1 MNKNKGCSVFHL
13 VIQLSLI
20 AIGVIIIVNSIVD
33 IKQIKDIHIM
43 IGGLVFAIVYIVA
56 LNDNKNRAL
65 KGIKKKNIVSKI
77 LFFGLIIGTFII
89 YLYNY
94 NTIGFESS
102 FLIFQ
107 WDYVLYMIGFLVPF
121 LFFVIFVANICGIYV
136 NKKKP
141 LQITTILTMTA
152 IIFYFLASLFS
163 WSIFMK
169 DWNWFSKMFF
179 WIPLMVSSAAIINPF
194 KENNQSESKTIDKR
208 AKFFMAGTGM
218 FKIDLGYDTKIETE
232 TGVLVSYDSGF
243 YSLRE
248 REKFQ
253 YAFNHKDDVPSKIT
267 ISGENVTHLS
277 FGKNYFLVSLDV
289 SKCTELTELLYEHN
303 GLVCLDVNKNVNLTR
318 LVCTNSKLTNLEVSS
333 NVILTRLNCSNN
345 NLSAS
350 ALNALFDTLHSN
362 PVTKTIDIRN
372 NPGTNGCDRGIAEKK
387 GWSVIYS

>member
-1 MNKNKGCSVFHL
+1 
-13 VIQLSLI
+13 
-20 AIGVIIIVNSIVD
+20 
-33 IKQIKDIHIM
+33 
-43 IGGLVFAIVYIVA
+43 
-56 LNDNKNRAL
+56 
-65 KGIKKKNIVSKI
+65 
-77 LFFGLIIGTFII
+77 
-89 YLYNY
+89 
-94 NTIGFESS
+94 
-102 FLIFQ
+102 
-107 WDYVLYMIGFLVPF
+107 MIGFFLPF
-121 LFFVIFVANICGIYV
+121 LFFVFFVATICGEYV
-136 NKKKP
+136 NKKNP
-141 LQITTILTMTA
+141 LQVIAILTLMA
-152 IIFYFLASLFS
+152 IIFYVLASLFS
-163 WSIFMK
+163 WSIIMIN
-169 DWNWFSKMFF
+169 WNWFSKMFF
-179 WIPLMVSSAAIINPF
+179 WIPIMASGAVIIKAF
-194 KENNQSESKTIDKR
+194 EEDNQNESETMDKR
-208 AKFFMAGTGM
+208 AKFFMAGSGTYR
-218 FKIDLGYDTKIETE
+218 IDWWGGTKVEKE
-232 TGVLVSYDSGF
+232 TGILVPYDNGF
-243 YSLRE
+243 YNLRE

-253 YAFNHKDDVPSKIT
+253 FQYGWNDKYIAPRNIT